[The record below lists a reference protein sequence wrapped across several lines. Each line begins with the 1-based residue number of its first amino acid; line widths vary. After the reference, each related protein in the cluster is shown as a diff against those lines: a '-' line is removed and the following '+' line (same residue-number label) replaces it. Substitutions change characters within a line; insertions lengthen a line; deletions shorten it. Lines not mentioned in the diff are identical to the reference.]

1 MPTLIQCQFERY
13 KKLNPNELTRLEL
26 IELEK
31 QVYKPGVNI
40 NSDQYLDFLLW
51 CNGYQSRQEL
61 FANYLIKFLP
71 KNPGAK
77 ILEVGCGR
85 TARLSRILSEKGF
98 IMTCIDPKV
107 DSSYLNGIKS
117 IKGKFNYRKF
127 DLSEYDFVIAQEP
140 CDATEHIVRACTSQN
155 KPFIISL
162 CGVPHILISGEMPKK
177 LDDWYDY
184 LRKISKDKTQLITI
198 KLDPFS
204 ITPIIRSN
212 QF

>member
-1 MPTLIQCQFERY
+1 MLTIILSQFERY
-13 KKLNPNELTRLEL
+13 KKLNPNELTSLEL

-31 QVYKPGVNI
+31 ELNKPGSTI
-40 NSDQYLDFLLW
+40 HSDQYLDFLLW
-51 CNGYQSRQEL
+51 RNGYQSRQEL
-61 FANYLIKFLP
+61 FANYLVKFLP

-98 IMTCIDPKV
+98 IMTCMDPKV
-107 DSSYLNGIKS
+107 DSSYLDGIKS
-117 IKGKFNYRKF
+117 IKGKFNCHKF

-140 CDATEHIVRACTSQN
+140 CNATEHIVRACTSQN

-162 CGVPHILISGEMPKK
+162 CGVPHKLISGEMPKK
-177 LDDWYDY
+177 LDDWYNY
-184 LRKISKDKTQLITI
+184 LWKISKDKTQLITVS
-198 KLDPFS
+198 LDPFS
-204 ITPIIRSN
+204 KTPIIRSN

>member
-13 KKLNPNELTRLEL
+13 KELNPNELTGLEL

-31 QVYKPGVNI
+31 QVNKSGINI

-51 CNGYQSRQEL
+51 RNGYQSRQEL

-71 KNPGAK
+71 KNPGTK

-98 IMTCIDPKV
+98 TMTCVDPKV

-162 CGVPHILISGEMPKK
+162 CGVPHKLISGEMPKK

-184 LRKISKDKTQLITI
+184 LWKISKDKTQLITI